1 MQKNNVF
8 KFNNSN
14 QILIRLIVINIAIFI
29 ISNMITS
36 YLSLHGGDGKVL
48 LKNLG
53 ISSFFNHA
61 LYKPWTLITNMF
73 THLEF
78 MHILFNMLYLW
89 WFGKI
94 LQETYSGKSILTA
107 YILGGL
113 SGSLFFLIFDSY
125 FSRFGL
131 ESIGIGASGAVM
143 SIMFAAATVNPDR
156 NIPLLF
162 IGNVKIK
169 WIVFFLFLTSTILDF
184 HENTGGKL
192 DHIGGASFGFLYIFY
207 LKKGI
212 NIGSW
217 FDKFMSL
224 FSFNKNKIV
233 LDNYGFRGMS
243 DRRSNESIELTKRNF
258 RDKIQTEKEI
268 DALLD
273 KVSKVGFKKLSDSEK
288 EKLKELSK
296 KY

>member
-1 MQKNNVF
+1 MNKNSVF

-14 QILIRLIVINIAIFI
+14 QTLIRIIAINIIIFI
-29 ISNMITS
+29 ISNMIIS
-36 YLSLHGGDGKVL
+36 YLSLHGGDDKVL

-53 ISSFFNHA
+53 ISSFLSHD
-61 LYKPWTLITNMF
+61 LYKPWTIITNMF
-73 THLEF
+73 THFEF
-78 MHILFNMLYLW
+78 MHIFFNMLYLW

-107 YILGGL
+107 YFLGGI
-113 SGSLFFLIFDSY
+113 SGGVFLILFDSY

-143 SIMFAAATVNPDR
+143 SIMFAAMTVNPDR
-156 NIPLLF
+156 NVPLLF
-162 IGNVKIK
+162 IGNIKIK
-169 WIVFFLFLTSTILDF
+169 WIVFFLFLTSTLLDF

-192 DHIGGASFGFLYIFY
+192 DHIGGSIFGFLYVFY
-207 LKKGI
+207 LKRGV

-217 FDKFMSL
+217 FEKIISL
-224 FSFNKNKIV
+224 FSFNRNKV
-233 LDNYGFRGMS
+233 LVENYGFRGMS

-258 RDKIQTEKEI
+258 KNKIETEKEI
-268 DALLD
+268 DILLD

-288 EKLKELSK
+288 ERLTELSK
-296 KY
+296 KI